1 MKTTQLNQY
10 FIKGL
15 KLLGLA
21 FLIVAPSGYASA
33 QDIAEVRWKSE
44 SQVRALYGEP
54 KSISSPVGTHASY
67 TMWKYE
73 DFTVAFANKRAF
85 HLFDKD
91 SLKKLQLE
99 ENRDDSS

>member
-1 MKTTQLNQY
+1 MKTTQLNQH

-15 KLLGLA
+15 RLLGLV
-21 FLIVAPSGYASA
+21 FLTLASSGYANA

-67 TMWKYE
+67 TMWKYQ
-73 DFTVAFANKRAF
+73 DFTVVFANNRAF
-85 HLFDKD
+85 HLFKKD
-91 SLKKLQLE
+91 SLKKIQLE
-99 ENRDDSS
+99 ENRDDS